1 MHGNVLECTHVIPV
15 VLLPARG
22 PCSGIRQI
30 YRRKFTACA
39 AAATLQV
46 CNGGFSLQR
55 LIRHLLQNSEF
66 RIQEVGQHLSSIVAR
81 GPRAEA
87 AVVFPQG
94 PLAGRRPAEDAP
106 ALMPCRRLVAHHV
119 LCRALAGII
128 NLISESWPA
137 HNLFVGTVLLT
148 ELGFYLH
155 ACMPRASVSDYWAS

>member
-1 MHGNVLECTHVIPV
+1 MHARDTGSTTTGERTLLRNSTNIPTQIHGMRCCCN
-15 VLLPARG
+15 PA
-22 PCSGIRQI
+22 
-30 YRRKFTACA
+30 
-39 AAATLQV
+39 
-46 CNGGFSLQR
+46 SLQR

-155 ACMPRASVSDYWAS
+155 ACMPMASVSDYWAS